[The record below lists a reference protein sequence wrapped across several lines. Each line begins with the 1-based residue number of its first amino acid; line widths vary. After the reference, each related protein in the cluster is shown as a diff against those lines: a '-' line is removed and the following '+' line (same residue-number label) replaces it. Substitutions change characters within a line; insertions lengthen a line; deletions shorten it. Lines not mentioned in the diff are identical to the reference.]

1 MTQDE
6 LFWNFVCKF
15 QLPPSLVQVVRSFLS
30 DSAWQFWFPFHTWVF
45 GKIDV
50 FPHWNVCYEDSLLIL
65 RRAFGHEK
73 SLWRRLWRS
82 RCRGTLYFNVDTL
95 VECAWNIR
103 LRSFLGGV
111 GVKSLMRTWGVR
123 VKKRSLSIIDGFH
136 HPLCFMPVTKSKNW
150 PLATS
155 SITYTRV
162 PVWQINTATLIGWW

>member
-1 MTQDE
+1 MTQDK

-45 GKIDV
+45 GKIHV
-50 FPHWNVCYEDSLLIL
+50 FPHWNVYYEKSLLIL
-65 RRAFGHEK
+65 RRALGHK
-73 SLWRRLWRS
+73 KRLWRRLWRS

-111 GVKSLMRTWGVR
+111 GVKSLMRRREGE
-123 VKKRSLSIIDGFH
+123 KKITLDYRRFSSAAVLYACYKKQKVTSGNIFH
-136 HPLCFMPVTKSKNW
+136 HLQKSTG
-150 PLATS
+150 LTD
-155 SITYTRV
+155 
-162 PVWQINTATLIGWW
+162 Q